1 MGLKPWVVVATTHPS
16 AEAIGRDSCTI
27 LYSLRIK
34 DGLIHPVPDA
44 AAHHSVAIF
53 NNIPIFAQIPYSL
66 PHGMGIFAHN
76 KGLTFA
82 TIAQSFCPLNP
93 GVHLRIHIRSLVA
106 MAMYESGIE
115 IANSV
120 IAVRHILSPSVFV
133 AQRPENYRGV
143 VTVAKHHTH
152 IAIHEGIGPGGV
164 ARKIIIAMTFQIGLI
179 DAIKAVGIHHLIHL
193 WLTRIMAG
201 ADSVYICLLH
211 QLDIAKHCLHIHITS
226 ILGMGVMGVDS
237 FNK

>member
-16 AEAIGRDSCTI
+16 AEAIGRDSRAI
-27 LYSLRIK
+27 LDCNGIK
-34 DGLIHPVPDA
+34 NGLVHPIPDA
-44 AAHHSVAIF
+44 TAHHSVAIF

-76 KGLTFA
+76 KGLTVA
-82 TIAQSFCPLNP
+82 TIAQSLCTFYPC
-93 GVHLRIHIRSLVA
+93 VHLRIHIRSLVA
-106 MAMYESGIE
+106 MAMNESGIE

-120 IAVRHILSPSVFV
+120 IAVRHIFAPSVLI
-133 AQRPENYRGV
+133 AKRPENYGGV

-164 ARKIIIAMTFQIGLI
+164 ACEVVVAMTFQIGFI
-179 DAIKAVGIHHLIHL
+179 DTVKTICIHHLIHL
-193 WLTRIMAG
+193 GLARIMAG

-211 QLDIAKHCLHIHITS
+211 QLDIAKHSLHIHITS